1 MKDYVK
7 KKLCNTDE
15 ISFLVGQN
23 TLSELTNFKINS
35 FISFTVKL

>member
-15 ISFLVGQN
+15 ISFLVGQKYFARIDEFQN
-23 TLSELTNFKINS
+23 
-35 FISFTVKL
+35 